1 MTLFTKSGQSHQHL
15 RSVSASNEN
24 GLIHRLRRRADGW
37 IQRDTVPV
45 PPVHRSWVARAALIA
60 GVATYL
66 WVYISWTLANYDNF
80 VAIGGGGYDFSIHDQ
95 GLWLLSTFHSPFLT
109 ISGTQYFADH
119 LSFIMLL
126 VVPLYWLFST
136 GKVLLVLQALA
147 LGLAA
152 FPAFL
157 VARHRLRSEVLA
169 AAIAVAYLV
178 SPYIGY
184 TNLESFHPDVFAV
197 PLVFLAFWFV
207 LRRSW
212 VPFFVSIV
220 LMLLVK
226 EDVPL
231 LVMGLG
237 IWVGIRYHRRL
248 GLLTVILGAVWL
260 FVSYRFLLP
269 FFNGAGGLATYVAR
283 HGERIPFGG
292 IGGFVKTLVTRPWR
306 VIEQAF
312 GPHRPWY
319 YLQVF
324 GPVAFLSFLSPL
336 ALVLLSGPLLANG
349 LSTFPYQYQ
358 IEYHYGTLIV
368 PAVFVSAIFGIA
380 HFRRPRVRQTL
391 VAVLIAC
398 SLLSAWLWGPLPHT
412 RHPVAWDH
420 SRTAYSRAM
429 DAAMKLIPAD
439 AVVSADSTSAMHLD
453 HRVEVYEFPN
463 PWYQRNW
470 AAGDS
475 TGQSLPDRAA
485 RVEYILVP
493 QNFRW
498 VSQPVFQNLVAD
510 GEFRVIFEQQDVM
523 LLQRQKPAPA
533 S

>member
-1 MTLFTKSGQSHQHL
+1 MNEEH
-15 RSVSASNEN
+15 VSEARD
-24 GLIHRLRRRADGW
+24 GLLHRLHRRADGW
-37 IQRDTVPV
+37 IERDSVAL
-45 PPVHRSWVARAALIA
+45 PPVRRSWVARAVLIA
-60 GVATYL
+60 GIAAYL
-66 WVYISWTLANYDNF
+66 WVYMSWTLANYDNF

-95 GLWLLSTFHSPFLT
+95 GVWLLSRLHSPFLT

-126 VVPLYWLFST
+126 LVPLYWLFST

-157 VARHRLRSEVLA
+157 VARQRLRSEVLA

-178 SPYIGY
+178 NPYIGY

-207 LRRSW
+207 LRRRW

-248 GLLTVILGAVWL
+248 GLLTVVLGAVWL

-306 VIEQAF
+306 VVGQAL

-336 ALVLLSGPLLANG
+336 ALVLLSASASRQRPQHVPVPVPDRIPLRDAGGARGVRRGHLRDRPLQAAAG
-349 LSTFPYQYQ
+349 SAKRSWPFCSHARCSPPGSGDRCRTP
-358 IEYHYGTLIV
+358 GT
-368 PAVFVSAIFGIA
+368 PWPGIT
-380 HFRRPRVRQTL
+380 PV
-391 VAVLIAC
+391 
-398 SLLSAWLWGPLPHT
+398 PHT
-412 RHPVAWDH
+412 AG
-420 SRTAYSRAM
+420 
-429 DAAMKLIPAD
+429 
-439 AVVSADSTSAMHLD
+439 
-453 HRVEVYEFPN
+453 
-463 PWYQRNW
+463 PWM
-470 AAGDS
+470 
-475 TGQSLPDRAA
+475 P
-485 RVEYILVP
+485 P
-493 QNFRW
+493 
-498 VSQPVFQNLVAD
+498 
-510 GEFRVIFEQQDVM
+510 
-523 LLQRQKPAPA
+523 
-533 S
+533 

>member
-1 MTLFTKSGQSHQHL
+1 
-15 RSVSASNEN
+15 
-24 GLIHRLRRRADGW
+24 
-37 IQRDTVPV
+37 
-45 PPVHRSWVARAALIA
+45 
-60 GVATYL
+60 
-66 WVYISWTLANYDNF
+66 
-80 VAIGGGGYDFSIHDQ
+80 
-95 GLWLLSTFHSPFLT
+95 
-109 ISGTQYFADH
+109 
-119 LSFIMLL
+119 
-126 VVPLYWLFST
+126 
-136 GKVLLVLQALA
+136 
-147 LGLAA
+147 
-152 FPAFL
+152 
-157 VARHRLRSEVLA
+157 
-169 AAIAVAYLV
+169 
-178 SPYIGY
+178 
-184 TNLESFHPDVFAV
+184 
-197 PLVFLAFWFV
+197 
-207 LRRSW
+207 
-212 VPFFVSIV
+212 
-220 LMLLVK
+220 
-226 EDVPL
+226 
-231 LVMGLG
+231 
-237 IWVGIRYHRRL
+237 
-248 GLLTVILGAVWL
+248 
-260 FVSYRFLLP
+260 
-269 FFNGAGGLATYVAR
+269 
-283 HGERIPFGG
+283 
-292 IGGFVKTLVTRPWR
+292 

-312 GPHRPWY
+312 GPHRPRY

-358 IEYHYGTLIV
+358 IEYHYGTLVV
-368 PAVFVSAIFGIA
+368 PAVFVAAIFGIA
-380 HFRRPRVRQTL
+380 HFRRPRVRQAL

-420 SRTAYSRAM
+420 SRTAYSRTM

-470 AAGDS
+470 GAGDA

-493 QNFRW
+493 QDFRW

-523 LLQRQKPAPA
+523 LLQRQKTAPA